1 MIHHA
6 HVGGIY
12 VAPTNER
19 MPHIDEAKPQFIRA
33 LDHLAHELS
42 SLRTGRANPSIVE
55 DIPVEAY
62 GVTQPLKALAAISTP
77 DARTIRIDPWD
88 ASVTQAM
95 ESAIQK
101 SDIGMNP
108 AVDGKS
114 IRLNIPM
121 MTDET
126 RQKMVKV
133 MNEKLE
139 DARIAVRKVREE
151 VKKKIEK
158 DEGVGK
164 DDIRRNLEQ
173 LEKVV
178 KDHMAKIDEI
188 GDHKEKEITTI

>member
-1 MIHHA
+1 MFMS
-6 HVGGIY
+6 Y
-12 VAPTNER
+12 L
-19 MPHIDEAKPQFIRA
+19 DDAKPQFSGAI
-33 LDHLAHELS
+33 DHLAHELGG
-42 SLRTGRANPSIVE
+42 LRTGRANPSLVE

-62 GVTQPLKALAAISTP
+62 SAIQPLKALAAISTP

-88 ASVTQAM
+88 ASVTQAI
-95 ESAIQK
+95 EHAIQK
-101 SDIGMNP
+101 SDIGMSP

-158 DEGVGK
+158 EEGVGK
-164 DDIRRNLEQ
+164 DDIRSNIEQ

-178 KDHMAKIDEI
+178 KEHMAKIEAM
-188 GDHKEKEITTI
+188 GEKKEVEITTI

>member
-1 MIHHA
+1 MNHA
-6 HVGGIY
+6 L
-12 VAPTNER
+12 TNER
-19 MPHIDEAKPQFIRA
+19 MPHIDEAKPQFVRA

-164 DDIRRNLEQ
+164 DDIRRNLES

-178 KDHMAKIDEI
+178 KEHMAKIDEI